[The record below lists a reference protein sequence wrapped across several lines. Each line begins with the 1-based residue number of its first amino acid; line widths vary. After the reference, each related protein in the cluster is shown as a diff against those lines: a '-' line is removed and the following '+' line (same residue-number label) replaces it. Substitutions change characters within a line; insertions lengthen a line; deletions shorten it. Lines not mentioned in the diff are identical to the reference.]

1 MRAALSKVLV
11 NLAKKDSN
19 VILLTGDH
27 GYSLFDDFRREC
39 PSQYINAGIA
49 EQNMV
54 GVASGLARS
63 GFRPI
68 VYGLSVFIP
77 IRVLEQIKLDV
88 ALDCLPIIFIG
99 DGAGF
104 VYSHLGTSHQSL
116 EDIACTRVIPNLSV
130 YSPADRFELTQCME
144 LAYREN
150 SPIYLRLGKA
160 DRGDIHKSLSI
171 LEPRKILKV
180 KTGIIKECSFL
191 ATGSMVRTAIDIA
204 VESYPEASVW
214 SVPIIKPINNIQIEK
229 ICRDSKAIVVFEEH
243 SKYGGLGS
251 LVAEISAEHSPIK
264 ILRIAVNDCFSEKC
278 GTYEYLLK
286 EHGLDIE
293 TIHANIRSFLRNI

>member
-39 PSQYINAGIA
+39 PSQYINAGVA

-54 GVASGLARS
+54 GVASGLARL

-68 VYGLSVFIP
+68 VYGLSAFIP

-88 ALDCLPIIFIG
+88 ALDNLPIIFIG

-104 VYSHLGTSHQSL
+104 VYSHLGSSHQSL
-116 EDIACTRVIPNLSV
+116 EDIACTRAIPNLSI

-204 VESYPEASVW
+204 VESYPEADVW

-293 TIHANIRSFLRNI
+293 TIQANIRSFLRNV

>member
-68 VYGLSVFIP
+68 VYGLSAFIP

-116 EDIACTRVIPNLSV
+116 EDIACTRAIPNLSI

>member
-1 MRAALSKVLV
+1 MRAALSEILV
-11 NLAKKDSN
+11 NLARRDSN

-39 PSQYINAGIA
+39 PSQYINAGVA

-54 GVASGLARS
+54 GMASGLARL

-68 VYGLSVFIP
+68 VYGLSAFIP

-88 ALDCLPIIFIG
+88 ALDNLPIIFIG

-104 VYSHLGTSHQSL
+104 VYSHLGSSHQSL
-116 EDIACTRVIPNLSV
+116 EDIACTRAIPNLSI

>member
-1 MRAALSKVLV
+1 MRAALSEILV
-11 NLAKKDSN
+11 NLARRDSN

-39 PSQYINAGIA
+39 PSQYINAGVA

-54 GVASGLARS
+54 GMASGLARL

-68 VYGLSVFIP
+68 VYGLSAFIP

-88 ALDCLPIIFIG
+88 ALDNLPIIFIG

-104 VYSHLGTSHQSL
+104 VYGHLGSSHQSL
-116 EDIACTRVIPNLSV
+116 EDIACTRAIPNLSI

-293 TIHANIRSFLRNI
+293 TIHANIRSFLRNV

>member
-68 VYGLSVFIP
+68 VYGLSAFIP

-130 YSPADRFELTQCME
+130 YSPADRLELTQCME

-150 SPIYLRLGKA
+150 SAIYLRIGKS

-171 LEPRKILKV
+171 IEPKKMLKV
-180 KTGIIKECSFL
+180 KKGLANKYSFL

-204 VESYPEASVW
+204 VESYPEADVW
-214 SVPIIKPINNIQIEK
+214 SVPIIKPLLLNSGDPEDPPSVTPCPFEFEDQD
-229 ICRDSKAIVVFEEH
+229 ICQ
-243 SKYGGLGS
+243 
-251 LVAEISAEHSPIK
+251 
-264 ILRIAVNDCFSEKC
+264 
-278 GTYEYLLK
+278 
-286 EHGLDIE
+286 
-293 TIHANIRSFLRNI
+293 

>member
-39 PSQYINAGIA
+39 PSQYINAGVA

-68 VYGLSVFIP
+68 VYGLSAFIP

-130 YSPADRFELTQCME
+130 YSPADRLELTQCME

-150 SPIYLRLGKA
+150 SAIYLRIGKS

-171 LEPRKILKV
+171 IEPKKMLKV
-180 KTGIIKECSFL
+180 KKGVVNKYSFL